1 MGNSNVK
8 FGSINDPENSR
19 PGYYVNGKILK
30 YHTEIIPLIPGETLS
45 SLKKLKYGYAMT
57 NKRVL
62 YQGKTI
68 ENANVNTFK
77 ILNIKDVPSLND
89 PQLTRLNSVLGISGN
104 KIFYKGLLIKLVK

>member
-1 MGNSNVK
+1 
-8 FGSINDPENSR
+8 
-19 PGYYVNGKILK
+19 
-30 YHTEIIPLIPGETLS
+30 
-45 SLKKLKYGYAMT
+45 MT

-62 YQGKTI
+62 YQCKTI

>member
-45 SLKKLKYGYAMT
+45 SLKKLKY
-57 NKRVL
+57 
-62 YQGKTI
+62 
-68 ENANVNTFK
+68 
-77 ILNIKDVPSLND
+77 
-89 PQLTRLNSVLGISGN
+89 
-104 KIFYKGLLIKLVK
+104 